1 MLTTKFLKLSGV
13 AVGLAALL
21 VFSHG
26 AMADGFTVS
35 SPQISESS
43 FIGSEQVFAGF
54 GCEGDN
60 VSPALNWSNLP
71 DGTKSITV
79 TAYDPDAPTGSGW
92 WH

>member
-21 VFSHG
+21 AFSHG

-60 VSPALNWSNLP
+60 VSPAPALP
-71 DGTKSITV
+71 PRGRAGAGV
-79 TAYDPDAPTGSGW
+79 RRQ
-92 WH
+92 